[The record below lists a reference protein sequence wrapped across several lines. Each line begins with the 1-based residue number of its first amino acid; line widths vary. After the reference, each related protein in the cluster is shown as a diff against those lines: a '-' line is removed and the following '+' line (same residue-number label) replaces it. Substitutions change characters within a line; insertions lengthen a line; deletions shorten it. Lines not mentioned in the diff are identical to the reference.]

1 LAVQHSGMESVD
13 MSVTRQQLKSIVKE
27 CLVEILA
34 EGIGS
39 TKKSIQEVS
48 SRTNNVV
55 SKKQSNVQARRGEH
69 VKYSQ
74 TMAET
79 IKREAGGNSIM
90 AEILADT
97 AATTLPSMLKESAIQ
112 HPQPVGSVERAVADS
127 TPEELFGDDAAS
139 KWAQLAFTETQK
151 KF

>member
-1 LAVQHSGMESVD
+1 MVLHSGMELVD

-55 SKKQSNVQARRGEH
+55 SKKPSSVQARRGEH

-97 AATTLPSMLKESAIQ
+97 AATTLPLMIKESAIQ
-112 HPQPVGSVERAVADS
+112 HLQPIGSAERAVEDS
-127 TPEELFGDDAAS
+127 TPEELFGDASTS
-139 KWAQLAFTETQK
+139 KWVQLAFNKSQN

>member
-1 LAVQHSGMESVD
+1 MVLHSGMELVD

-55 SKKQSNVQARRGEH
+55 SKKPSSVQARRGEH

>member
-1 LAVQHSGMESVD
+1 

-39 TKKSIQEVS
+39 STKKSIQES
-48 SRTNNVV
+48 SLRTNNVV
-55 SKKQSNVQARRGEH
+55 SKKTNNVQPRRGDH
-69 VKYSQ
+69 IKYSQ

-139 KWAQLAFTETQK
+139 KWAQLAFSETQK

>member
-1 LAVQHSGMESVD
+1 MVLHSGMELVD

-48 SRTNNVV
+48 SRNNNVV
-55 SKKQSNVQARRGEH
+55 SKKPSSVQARRGEH

-139 KWAQLAFTETQK
+139 KWAQLAFTEKQK

>member
-1 LAVQHSGMESVD
+1 MELVD

>member
-1 LAVQHSGMESVD
+1 

-39 TKKSIQEVS
+39 STKQSLQES
-48 SRTNNVV
+48 S
-55 SKKQSNVQARRGEH
+55 SKKVLQQKINSRPQQKSLPGQN
-69 VKYSQ
+69 VKYSH
-74 TMAET
+74 TLAET

-90 AEILADT
+90 EEILADT
-97 AATTLPSMLKESAIQ
+97 AMTTLPNTMMNEGNKQ
-112 HPQPVGSVERAVADS
+112 HIHPVGTIENVIAQS
-127 TPEELFGDDAAS
+127 TPEELFGDETAS
-139 KWAQLAFTETQK
+139 KWAQLAFTQIQK

>member
-1 LAVQHSGMESVD
+1 MVQHSGMESDD

-39 TKKSIQEVS
+39 TKKSIQEVA

-55 SKKQSNVQARRGEH
+55 SKKPNSVQSRRGEH
-69 VKYSQ
+69 TKYSQ
-74 TMAET
+74 AMAET

-97 AATTLPSMLKESAIQ
+97 AVTTLPSMLKESAIQ
-112 HPQPVGSVERAVADS
+112 HEQPVGSVERVVADS

-139 KWAQLAFTETQK
+139 KWAQLAFTKT
-151 KF
+151 

>member
-1 LAVQHSGMESVD
+1 MELVD

-48 SRTNNVV
+48 SRNNNVV
-55 SKKQSNVQARRGEH
+55 SKKPSSVQVRRGER

>member
-1 LAVQHSGMESVD
+1 

-34 EGIGS
+34 VGIGS
-39 TKKSIQEVS
+39 STKQSIQES
-48 SRTNNVV
+48 SPRTNSVV
-55 SKKQSNVQARRGEH
+55 PKKTNNAPPRRGDH
-69 VKYSQ
+69 IKYSQ

-79 IKREAGGNSIM
+79 IKREAGGNSVM
-90 AEILADT
+90 AAIFADT
-97 AATTLPSMLKESAIQ
+97 AATTLPNMLNESAAQ
-112 HPQPVGSVERAVADS
+112 QPQPVGAIERAVADS

>member
-1 LAVQHSGMESVD
+1 MELVD

-48 SRTNNVV
+48 SRNNNVV
-55 SKKQSNVQARRGEH
+55 SKKPSSVQARRGEH

>member
-1 LAVQHSGMESVD
+1 MVQHSGMESDD

-39 TKKSIQEVS
+39 TKKSIQEVALK
-48 SRTNNVV
+48 TNNVV
-55 SKKQSNVQARRGEH
+55 SKKPNSVQSRRGEH

-112 HPQPVGSVERAVADS
+112 HKQPIGSVERVVADS

-139 KWAQLAFTETQK
+139 KWAQLAFTKT
-151 KF
+151 

>member
-1 LAVQHSGMESVD
+1 MELVD

-39 TKKSIQEVS
+39 TKKPIQES
-48 SRTNNVV
+48 SLRTNNVV
-55 SKKQSNVQARRGEH
+55 SKKPSGVQARRGEH

-112 HPQPVGSVERAVADS
+112 HTQPVGSVERAVADS

>member
-1 LAVQHSGMESVD
+1 MELVD

-55 SKKQSNVQARRGEH
+55 SKKPSSVQARRGEH

>member
-1 LAVQHSGMESVD
+1 MVQHSGMESDD

-39 TKKSIQEVS
+39 STKQSIQESS
-48 SRTNNVV
+48 SRTNNIV
-55 SKKQSNVQARRGEH
+55 SKKINNVSPRRGDH
-69 VKYSQ
+69 IKYSQ
-74 TMAET
+74 TIAET

-97 AATTLPSMLKESAIQ
+97 AATTLPLMIKESAIQ
-112 HPQPVGSVERAVADS
+112 HLQPIGSAERAVADS
-127 TPEELFGDDAAS
+127 TPEELFGDASTS
-139 KWAQLAFTETQK
+139 KWVQLAFNKSQN

>member
-1 LAVQHSGMESVD
+1 

-97 AATTLPSMLKESAIQ
+97 AATT
-112 HPQPVGSVERAVADS
+112 
-127 TPEELFGDDAAS
+127 
-139 KWAQLAFTETQK
+139 
-151 KF
+151 